1 MCITARLPPVK
12 RPPPPEDSSSS
23 SESEEEEEGLAAL
36 ASPRKPKAHEVRRSV
51 KPMVDPALQE
61 AMRKAEDEQ
70 RRRRLAKAPAL
81 TPMHECILSW
91 DMQAKGGL
99 PPTRLDGMPFSIDAA
114 RSPLTDTAS
123 YMNRFCTLLT
133 LEAWAQFQQAC
144 GDVRDAVSVPLQYT
158 RQSRVDN
165 FVHLEWSTQTAVPVG
180 TYFNET
186 DIVYLELPSRAI
198 RLTANVLF
206 SKRASTTGPAT
217 INLSLQ

>member
-1 MCITARLPPVK
+1 MVDLTRDSPKTAAPKPKSTGKLAQLRNEFQLTRAVARKPQAPLRQFEPDEPRAPLATSSVTGAVKTLPPVK

-91 DMQAKGGL
+91 DMQAKGCL
-99 PPTRLDGMPFSIDAA
+99 LYT
-114 RSPLTDTAS
+114 SPS
-123 YMNRFCTLLT
+123 P
-133 LEAWAQFQQAC
+133 
-144 GDVRDAVSVPLQYT
+144 RD
-158 RQSRVDN
+158 R
-165 FVHLEWSTQTAVPVG
+165 G
-180 TYFNET
+180 
-186 DIVYLELPSRAI
+186 
-198 RLTANVLF
+198 
-206 SKRASTTGPAT
+206 
-217 INLSLQ
+217 